1 MLNLNDVLPDTPVRS
16 DYDKYKNGKDLHL
29 SGFPS
34 PLDRT
39 INDPLYFISADIAL
53 RYFKAIATRFDYDP
67 VHTAEHVTKSLQ
79 VEFLKYARRV
89 GWWTAHVCGGMIV
102 LEARIEHNGKRVAVY
117 PETLRQTKVYRG
129 LTVSLTGSGSSSLH
143 ELITAGDFHK
153 YIYPE
158 GSFILGINNTA
169 CNGEVLGNRDGLWTN
184 GRDCVEFDLAAGN
197 FGWNVSADRV
207 VELTFDLL
215 IDGQVE

>member
-1 MLNLNDVLPDTPVRS
+1 MLNLNDVMPDTPVRS

-39 INDPLYFISADIAL
+39 INDPLYFISAEVAL
-53 RYFKAIATRFDYDP
+53 RYFKTIATRFDYDP
-67 VHTAEHVTKSLQ
+67 VHIAEHVTKSLQ

-89 GWWTAHVCGGMIV
+89 GWYTAHVCGGMIV
-102 LEARIEHNGKRVAVY
+102 LEARIEHNGKRTAVY
-117 PETLRQTKVYRG
+117 PETLRRVQVYRG
-129 LTVSLTGSGSSSLH
+129 FTVKLTDSGNSSLH
-143 ELITAGDFHK
+143 GLITAGDFHK

-158 GSFILGINNTA
+158 GAFVLGINNTA
-169 CNGEVLGNRDGLWTN
+169 CNGELLGNRDGLWLN
-184 GRDCVEFDLAAGN
+184 GRSWVQYDLERLH
-197 FGWNVSADRV
+197 FGWECAPDES

-215 IDGQVE
+215 IGCPVE

>member
-53 RYFKAIATRFDYDP
+53 RYFKTIATRFDYDQ

-129 LTVSLTGSGSSSLH
+129 LVVTLPGTKTDYPLMKLIGSG
-143 ELITAGDFHK
+143 AFQK
-153 YIYPE
+153 YIFPE
-158 GSFILGINNTA
+158 DSFIVGINNVT
-169 CNGEVLGNRDGLWTN
+169 CDNPEIDVSRVDLVQSIISWDSPNGESGL
-184 GRDCVEFDLAAGN
+184 
-197 FGWNVSADRV
+197 
-207 VELTFDLL
+207 LTFDLL
-215 IDGQVE
+215 VDCPVE